1 MSVHL
6 VRQVH
11 YENPF
16 AVRSVPF
23 LARFYRFA
31 FQQRGSRKK
40 ELFLYVPLRRLFAHY
55 LRFCRRPRWGTF
67 DYQRLDTTC
76 TVRCDT
82 RNLQFHA
89 LFGWNYKQGYEP
101 DVALLLDALLPEGGT
116 FYDIGS
122 NWGYFPLYAASRRRA
137 LAVHSFEPHPL
148 TFQDLESCVEQA
160 GLKGIVTCHNF
171 ALSSADGEAFI
182 QFPDGLHSGWAEVS
196 PAGGTRITTRRLD
209 SLGLP
214 PPDFV
219 KIDVEG
225 HEIEALRGAES
236 TLRRA
241 QPFVVFESKRDYGAP
256 ERTLEPLF
264 FLANL
269 GYRFFQPALERNRG
283 ERRYALPFGFQEGL
297 GDMQPLEKSDL
308 LALEELNTAERLLL
322 RDDLNLL
329 ACHHDRMGAL
339 AAAFPGPG

>member
-11 YENPF
+11 YRTPF
-16 AVRSVPF
+16 TVRSVPF
-23 LARFYRFA
+23 LARYYRFA

-55 LRFCRRPRWGTF
+55 LRLCRRPRWGSF
-67 DYQRLDTTC
+67 DYERLGAKHM
-76 TVRCDT
+76 VRCDT

-89 LFGWNYKQGYEP
+89 LFGWHYKDGYEP
-101 DVALLLDALLPEGGT
+101 EVALLLDALLPEGGT

-122 NWGYFPLYAASRRRA
+122 NWGYFPLYAASRRRS
-137 LAVHSFEPHPL
+137 LAVHAFEPHPL
-148 TFQDLESCVEQA
+148 TFCDLESCVEQA

-196 PAGGTRITTRRLD
+196 RSGGTRITTRRLHA
-209 SLGLP
+209 LGLP

-219 KIDVEG
+219 KLDVEG
-225 HEIEALRGAES
+225 HEIEVLRGAES

-256 ERTLEPLF
+256 EKTLEPLF
-264 FLANL
+264 FLASL
-269 GYRFFQPALERNRG
+269 GYTFFQPALERNHG
-283 ERRYALPFGFQEGL
+283 GRRYVLPFGFQEGL
-297 GDMQPLEKSDL
+297 GRMQPLEKHEV
-308 LALEELNTAERLLL
+308 LALEELGAAERLLF

-329 ACHHDRMGAL
+329 ACHHDRLEAL
-339 AAAFPGPG
+339 GAAFRAPG